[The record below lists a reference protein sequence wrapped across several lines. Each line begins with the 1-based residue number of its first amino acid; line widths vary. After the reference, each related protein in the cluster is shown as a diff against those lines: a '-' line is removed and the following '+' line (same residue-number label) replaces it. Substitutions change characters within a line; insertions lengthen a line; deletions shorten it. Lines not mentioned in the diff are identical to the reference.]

1 MTFLELCQRLHQEV
15 GAAGNGPAN
24 VAGQSGEYARLIGWV
39 QTAWREIQL
48 ERVDWRFAW
57 AQGEIEVFDE
67 FRTYE
72 LPDDF
77 SEWRK
82 HTLRLEGESL
92 RVAEWDDFQT
102 VYREPTGNGPRVA
115 TIAPN
120 RVVHLDDFPRQ
131 SSSALTFEYWR
142 TPQTL
147 DSNNDAPRLP
157 ERYHMAIIYRA
168 MLQYGLYENAP
179 EVVQQA
185 SANYREVM
193 MRVAATELPPINTGE
208 ALA

>member
-1 MTFLELCQRLHQEV
+1 MTFLELCQRLRQEV

-48 ERVDWRFAW
+48 ERRWRFDW
-57 AQGEIEVFDE
+57 SLGQVELTTED
-67 FRTYE
+67 TQYP

-77 SEWRK
+77 DTWVVD
-82 HTLRLEGESL
+82 TLRFGSQAIRVLPWEEL
-92 RVAEWDDFQT
+92 RYAASDHLT
-102 VYREPTGNGPRVA
+102 CA
-115 TIAPN
+115 AIAPDG
-120 RVVHLDDFPRQ
+120 VLHLNAATKT
-131 SSSALTFEYWR
+131 SGVLMFEYWR
-142 TPQTL
+142 TPQEL
-147 DSNNDAPRLP
+147 ESNNDVPRMP
-157 ERYHMAIIYRA
+157 TRYHMAIVYRA

-185 SANYREVM
+185 NANYREVM

>member
-1 MTFLELCQRLHQEV
+1 MTFLELCQRLRQEV

-48 ERVDWRFAW
+48 ERRWRFDW
-57 AQGEIEVFDE
+57 SLGQVELTTEDIQ
-67 FRTYE
+67 YP

-77 SEWRK
+77 DAWVVD
-82 HTLRLEGESL
+82 TLRFGSQVIRVLLWEEL
-92 RVAEWDDFQT
+92 RYAANDHLT
-102 VYREPTGNGPRVA
+102 CA
-115 TIAPN
+115 AIAPDG
-120 RVVHLDDFPRQ
+120 VLHLNASPKT
-131 SSSALTFEYWR
+131 SGMLVFEYWR
-142 TPQTL
+142 TPQEL
-147 DSNNDAPRLP
+147 ENNNDVPRMP
-157 ERYHMAIIYRA
+157 SRYHMAIVYRA

-185 SANYREVM
+185 GNNYREVM